1 MWGDWVKY
9 ARSVAH
15 AGSQGMTIRR
25 VFIADDERDI
35 RHLLRTVLEEEGYE
49 VETRADGKEAI
60 EFLAAAREPWIVLLD
75 VMMPHFT
82 GLDVCRW
89 LEWAEAEVGG
99 ERHRVMLMT
108 ASDLLESN
116 CPPSVRTLVRKP
128 FELEDVVKLVAA
140 LTHDRTL

>member
-1 MWGDWVKY
+1 ML
-9 ARSVAH
+9 
-15 AGSQGMTIRR
+15 GSQEMTTRR

-35 RHLLRTVLEEEGYE
+35 RHLLQMALEDEGYE

-60 EFLAAAREPWIVLLD
+60 DFLAVAREPWIVLLD

-89 LEWAEAEVGG
+89 LDWTEAEVGG

-108 ASDLLESN
+108 GSGLPESN
-116 CPPSVRTLVRKP
+116 CPPSVRALVRKP
-128 FELEDVVKLVAA
+128 FELEDVIRLVAA
-140 LTHDRTL
+140 LTDDRKM